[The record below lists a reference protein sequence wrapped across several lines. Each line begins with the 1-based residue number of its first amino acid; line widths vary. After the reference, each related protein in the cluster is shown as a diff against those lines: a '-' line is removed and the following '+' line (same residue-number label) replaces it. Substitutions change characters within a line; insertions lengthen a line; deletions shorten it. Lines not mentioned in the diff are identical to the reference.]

1 MIHIALYLEDLSIG
15 EVRFAVR
22 CRAGDAHGSIQHL
35 CTPDVRVR
43 VGKTLVILE
52 IACKRLI
59 SHSRSDIVIDG

>member
-35 CTPDVRVR
+35 YTPDVRVR

-52 IACKRLI
+52 IAC
-59 SHSRSDIVIDG
+59 